1 MNSALRRLASTTDE
15 VAGAARRGFS
25 VLPFQLRETLENAR
39 RSGKYDE
46 IHLNSV
52 EAAWMDGDMSKRL
65 RPANQ
70 GSESGS
76 LILGEDHRTQTRQ
89 QYNTN
94 AVNTAAKY
102 KDVPIREGSV
112 TTADQVGLDWYKEGG
127 GWDQELEK
135 LLTFGR
141 SKKTQRTWTLA
152 ELEAEAAG
160 GSKYHKD
167 RLDYVNSMFATGPMR
182 QAGDRLEYMPN
193 FTKPQAT
200 TAVMEILGDQR
211 YVASFHKSMEFHH
224 KGMKAIESSIYRRAR
239 ELVRNGDAQVE
250 DLIALNNI
258 GYEMG
263 IPTGSRK
270 SAGYYM
276 HRLSHQVMH
285 QDIMLA
291 TSIQPKTAKFSKKT
305 LTKKPQELKSIRGIS
320 GSRIWKAAQA
330 AAEEIGVE
338 LNRFDIE
345 YIQAYLDL
353 ASKQGPID
361 LQGVIARWQKFRGTK
376 RLYDNYGPDGFSEMD
391 RLAESAKTMNMQELM
406 AFQRQIFEDISQPM
420 QREAELMED
429 VYGRFT
435 PSEKLDATP
444 SDLIKERRAEIGRR
458 HSMFEHKMA
467 EADRQ
472 GGVPP
477 EAFDEDLLEL
487 LPAELSE

>member
-1 MNSALRRLASTTDE
+1 M
-15 VAGAARRGFS
+15 RRG
-25 VLPFQLRETLENAR
+25 LQYADEAAGGIRRGIGQLAPHLDELLENAR
-39 RSGKYDE
+39 RSGQYDE
-46 IHLNSV
+46 IEIERVRARWEN
-52 EAAWMDGDMSKRL
+52 GDMDANL
-65 RPANQ
+65 RPSKQ

-94 AVNTAAKY
+94 ATNTASKW
-102 KDVPIREGSV
+102 KDVPIREGTV

-127 GWDQELEK
+127 GWDQEIDK

-141 SKKTQRTWTLA
+141 GKKAYKITLE
-152 ELEAEAAG
+152 ELEARAAG
-160 GSKYHKD
+160 GSKADKT

-182 QAGDRLEYMPN
+182 QAGDKLEYMPN

-353 ASKQGPID
+353 AGKQGPID
-361 LQGVIARWQKFRGTK
+361 LQGVIARWQKFKGNKKLYTK
-376 RLYDNYGPDGFSEMD
+376 YGPDGFSEMD
-391 RLAESAKTMNMQELM
+391 RLANSAKTMNMQELI

-429 VYGRFT
+429 VFGRFT

-444 SDLIKERRAEIGRR
+444 SDLIRERRAEIGRR

-477 EAFDEDLLEL
+477 DAFDEDLLEL

>member
-1 MNSALRRLASTTDE
+1 MFSGMRRAASLVDE
-15 VAGAARRGFS
+15 AAGGIRKGFS
-25 VLPFQLRETLENAR
+25 VLPRHLQEVLENAR
-39 RSGKYDE
+39 RSGQYDE
-46 IHLNSV
+46 IDIERVS
-52 EAAWMDGDMSKRL
+52 AAWQDGDMSARL
-65 RPANQ
+65 RPSNQ

-76 LILGEDHRTQTRQ
+76 LLLGEDHRAQTPQ

-94 AVNTAAKY
+94 AVNTASKW

-112 TTADQVGLDWYKEGG
+112 TVTDQAGLDWYKEGG

-141 SKKTQRTWTLA
+141 GKKAYKITLE
-152 ELEAEAAG
+152 ELEARAAG
-160 GSKYHKD
+160 GSKADKT

-182 QAGDRLEYMPN
+182 QAGDKLEYMPN

-211 YVASFHKSMEFHH
+211 YVPSFHKSMEFHH

-291 TSIQPKTAKFSKKT
+291 TSIQP
-305 LTKKPQELKSIRGIS
+305 
-320 GSRIWKAAQA
+320 
-330 AAEEIGVE
+330 
-338 LNRFDIE
+338 
-345 YIQAYLDL
+345 
-353 ASKQGPID
+353 
-361 LQGVIARWQKFRGTK
+361 
-376 RLYDNYGPDGFSEMD
+376 
-391 RLAESAKTMNMQELM
+391 
-406 AFQRQIFEDISQPM
+406 
-420 QREAELMED
+420 
-429 VYGRFT
+429 
-435 PSEKLDATP
+435 
-444 SDLIKERRAEIGRR
+444 
-458 HSMFEHKMA
+458 
-467 EADRQ
+467 
-472 GGVPP
+472 
-477 EAFDEDLLEL
+477 
-487 LPAELSE
+487 

>member
-1 MNSALRRLASTTDE
+1 MRRAASLVDE
-15 VAGAARRGFS
+15 AAGGIRKGFS
-25 VLPFQLRETLENAR
+25 VLPRHLEEVLENAR
-39 RSGKYDE
+39 RSGQYDE
-46 IHLNSV
+46 IDIERVS
-52 EAAWMDGDMSKRL
+52 AAWQEGDMSARL
-65 RPANQ
+65 RPSNQ

-76 LILGEDHRTQTRQ
+76 LLLGEDHRAQTPQ

-94 AVNTAAKY
+94 AVNTASKY
-102 KDVPIREGSV
+102 RDVPIREGSV
-112 TTADQVGLDWYKEGG
+112 TVTDQAGLDWYKEGG

-141 SKKTQRTWTLA
+141 GKKAYKITLE
-152 ELEAEAAG
+152 ELEARAAG
-160 GSKYHKD
+160 GSKADKT
-167 RLDYVNSMFATGPMR
+167 RLDYVNSMLATGPMR
-182 QAGDRLEYMPN
+182 QAGDKLEYMPN

-211 YVASFHKSMEFHH
+211 YVPSFHKSMEFHH

-291 TSIQPKTAKFSKKT
+291 TSIQPKTAKFSKNA

-345 YIQAYLDL
+345 YIQAYLEL
-353 ASKQGPID
+353 GAKQGPIN
-361 LQGVIARWQKFRGTK
+361 LQGVIARWQKFKGNK
-376 RLYDNYGPDGFSEMD
+376 RLYTKYGPDGFSEMD
-391 RLAESAKTMNMQELM
+391 RLANSTKTMNMQELM

-429 VYGRFT
+429 VFARFT

-444 SDLIKERRAEIGRR
+444 SDLIKERRAVIGQR
-458 HSMFEHKMA
+458 HAMFEHKMA

-477 EAFDEDLLEL
+477 EAFDEDLLEP
-487 LPAELSE
+487 LPAELN